1 MTRIVSPLIYIKFDI
16 DTLSIVMDSEG
27 VRYSPS
33 LDDFRIELSN
43 IFIEFEFEDIYTS
56 DGIVTYVFSGL
67 KTERIDYSEMDDF
80 DVSSM
85 NLIIP
90 LNSKVSWNLNTT
102 SHALIAV
109 GTGKGKT
116 YLIYHIIH
124 CLLIQNTELY
134 IFDPKNTKLGTLN
147 HINNKINCY
156 SNSNTINSDV
166 FKVLRYLEG
175 EILKR
180 SDLLS
185 KLNISNPRNLN
196 GVEFDYRDLKLNP
209 IVLIIDELKSLKIG
223 LKDAR
228 KDFEDKLLRIVML
241 GRQLGIFVILATQ
254 KVNVDT
260 ISSDIKVNCSALFTV
275 GNMDSISLVQ
285 IFGSTDG
292 VEKISRSEIGVGYL
306 SFDGDEVIR
315 VEYPLINDIGNFEK
329 CTLAEKVIRLKRRKL
344 YYQKQRHE
352 LRRLIDINLN
362 GDCSF
367 VTLTFR
373 EPIEDIEYANIEF
386 NKFIK
391 RLKYHLDKLDSAFE
405 LKYLAVNERTKK
417 NRVHYH
423 IVFFYF
429 PYIKKSVFEKIW
441 GYGFIDIRLI
451 RENMK
456 TKDGELV
463 PRTNVALYV
472 SKYFA
477 KQYELANIDL
487 QTGKINN
494 DSYKKKAFFKSV
506 NLEKVVYEK
515 QFYSDDVLSS
525 IMEKMK
531 EKAVHKANYTR
542 LIAGPEYE
550 KFKELVPSGVSYFV
564 LSKKDFIEL
573 FKE

>member
-1 MTRIVSPLIYIKFDI
+1 MLTKYYNYRSRVYYKLRYEGFTYVKFRFFIAEFKKFQGITQLDLINRLLFFVEENNIFKEIKISDDVTRIVSPLIYIKFDI

-43 IFIEFEFEDIYTS
+43 IFIEFEFEDIYAS

-102 SHALIAV
+102 PHALIAG

-196 GVEFDYRDLKLNP
+196 SVEFDYRDLKLNP

-228 KDFEDKLLRIVML
+228 KDFEDKLLKDCML

-315 VEYPLINDIGNFEK
+315 VEYPLINDIGNFEN
-329 CTLAEKVIRLKRRKL
+329 CTLAEKVIKLKRRKL

-391 RLKYHLDKLDSAFE
+391 RLKYHLEKLDSAFE

-417 NRVHYH
+417 
-423 IVFFYF
+423 IVF
-429 PYIKKSVFEKIW
+429 I
-441 GYGFIDIRLI
+441 IRLCFLI
-451 RENMK
+451 FHILKRVF
-456 TKDGELV
+456 L
-463 PRTNVALYV
+463 
-472 SKYFA
+472 
-477 KQYELANIDL
+477 
-487 QTGKINN
+487 
-494 DSYKKKAFFKSV
+494 KKFG
-506 NLEKVVYEK
+506 
-515 QFYSDDVLSS
+515 DTVL
-525 IMEKMK
+525 
-531 EKAVHKANYTR
+531 
-542 LIAGPEYE
+542 LIY
-550 KFKELVPSGVSYFV
+550 
-564 LSKKDFIEL
+564 D
-573 FKE
+573 